1 MYGGNML
8 NHRKNTSAWLIAGL
22 GLGALAG
29 ILFAPKSG
37 RETRKAI
44 VAGVDDGL
52 EHLTALGRDARKRV
66 NNIADFGKKS
76 LTRKKKQVGAVI
88 NAAKKILSETA

>member
-1 MYGGNML
+1 MVDNRSNKSG
-8 NHRKNTSAWLIAGL
+8 WFVAGL

-44 VAGVDDGL
+44 AAGVDDGL
-52 EHLTALGRDARKRV
+52 EHLTAFGRDARERAS
-66 NNIADFGKKS
+66 NIVDSGKKLLIRKKQQAS
-76 LTRKKKQVGAVI
+76 AAIDSAKKFLTR
-88 NAAKKILSETA
+88 AA